1 MAPVPELPAPSR
13 GSTRPA
19 SDLNDNAWERRVRDA
34 KRWHLLLEESAETV
48 DLAAGDR
55 IYGQFTPQEFTYDMG
70 ANVPDAGGYSR
81 EHPLV
86 QWIGG
91 TTETLSFQARLFS
104 EHRDDHSA
112 AEKLDTLKS
121 LKRSLPPN
129 NRPPIT
135 RFFWGNAIP
144 GGVQCFV
151 QSLGGVKFDEIRQDG
166 SIRGVSLSITLKRF
180 TPFRVVRVVSSP
192 VEQTP
197 IHTVKDGQTYEMI
210 AQNKWG
216 DPLLGVILR
225 RMNPRFPM
233 EKWAPRDI
241 ADLSSG
247 EIIKIF
253 EKSEVVKQRVRPTSH
268 IFNEDDPVA
277 LENRRY
283 FFARRGRKIAYLPK
297 R

>member
-1 MAPVPELPAPSR
+1 MASVPEVPNARSELR
-13 GSTRPA
+13 EYST
-19 SDLNDNAWERRVRDA
+19 DNAWERRVRDA
-34 KRWHLLLEESAETV
+34 KRWHLLLEENADTV
-48 DLAAGDR
+48 DLSVGDR
-55 IYGQFTPQEFTYDMG
+55 IYGQFTPQEFTYDLG
-70 ANVPDAGGYSR
+70 ASVSDAGGYSR

-86 QWIGG
+86 QWVGG
-91 TTETLSFQARLFS
+91 AVETISFQARLFS
-104 EHRDDHSA
+104 EHKDDQTA
-112 AEKLDTLKS
+112 TNKFETLKN

-151 QSLGGVKFDEIRQDG
+151 QSLGGVKFDEIRPDG

-197 IHTVKDGQTYEMI
+197 THTVKDGQTYEMI
-210 AQNKWG
+210 AQLKWG
-216 DPLLGVILR
+216 DPLLGVVLR

-233 EKWAPRDI
+233 EQWAPKGI

-253 EKSEVVKQRVRPTSH
+253 EKREVTKSRIKPTSH
-268 IFNEDDPVA
+268 IFDGDDPVSV
-277 LENRRY
+277 ENRRY
-283 FFARRGRKIAYLPK
+283 FFSNRGRKIAIMPK